1 MNKKK
6 TFCIIGMGTFGLSVA
21 KQLTDLKFDVMVID
35 KNYDIINSLN
45 NKFNTAVAADA
56 TSINALKSLGIEN
69 LDTVVVA
76 IRDFETSIYV
86 CTNLK
91 ELNIPNIITYAKSSV
106 QMKILKNIGATSVIT
121 PEINSAITLSLNL
134 SSSIDIQD
142 SFVGEG
148 YTLIKVFMNKFDEGI
163 SIKKIYTDFD
173 FIDIFCIKRGN
184 RILFGNNVQKIE
196 IGDLLYIACESK
208 NIPNIVQY
216 FYKTI
221 EKQ

>member
-1 MNKKK
+1 MTKKK
-6 TFCIIGMGTFGLSVA
+6 TFCIIGMSTFGLSIA
-21 KQLTDLKFDVMVID
+21 KQLTDLGFNVIVID
-35 KNYDIINSLN
+35 KDDAVINRLN
-45 NKFNTAVAADA
+45 NKFDTAVAADA
-56 TSINALKSLGIEN
+56 TNINALKSLAIQD

-76 IRDFETSIYV
+76 IRDFEVSIYV

-91 ELNIPNIITYAKSSV
+91 ELNVPNIIAYAKGSV

-121 PEINSAITLSLNL
+121 PEINSATALSLNL
-134 SSSIDIQD
+134 SSQIDIQD

-148 YTLIKVFMNKFDEGI
+148 YSLIKVFVNKFDDGI
-163 SIKKIYTDFD
+163 SMQKVRSDFD

-208 NIPNIVQY
+208 RISNIVQY
-216 FYKTI
+216 FYKAV
-221 EKQ
+221 EE

>member
-1 MNKKK
+1 MTKKK
-6 TFCIIGMGTFGLSVA
+6 TFCIIGMSTFGLSIA
-21 KQLTDLKFDVMVID
+21 KQLTDLGFNVIVID
-35 KNYDIINSLN
+35 KDDAVINRLN
-45 NKFNTAVAADA
+45 NKFDTAVAADA
-56 TSINALKSLGIEN
+56 TNINALKSLAIQD

-76 IRDFETSIYV
+76 IRDFEVSIYV

-91 ELNIPNIITYAKSSV
+91 ELNVPNIIAYAKGSV

-121 PEINSAITLSLNL
+121 PEINSATALSLNL
-134 SSSIDIQD
+134 SSEIDIQD

-148 YTLIKVFMNKFDEGI
+148 YSLIKVFVNKFDDGI
-163 SIKKIYTDFD
+163 SMQKVRNDFD

-208 NIPNIVQY
+208 RISNIVQY
-216 FYKTI
+216 FYKAM
-221 EKQ
+221 EE

>member
-142 SFVGEG
+142 SFIGEG

-163 SIKKIYTDFD
+163 SIKKVYTDFD

-208 NIPNIVQY
+208 NISNIVQY

-221 EKQ
+221 EK

>member
-142 SFVGEG
+142 SFIGEG
-148 YTLIKVFMNKFDEGI
+148 HTLIKVFMNKFDDGI
-163 SIKKIYTDFD
+163 SIKKVYTDFD

-184 RILFGNNVQKIE
+184 RILFCNNVQKIE

-208 NIPNIVQY
+208 NISNIVQY
-216 FYKTI
+216 FYRTI
-221 EKQ
+221 EK